1 MNDLDIIIPLYNDS
15 LGINRLLDSVE
26 DQIFERE
33 RVKIYIID
41 DGSDIEYDFSPYHR
55 LNIIYKKQKNGKQGK
70 ARNYGSDISSA
81 EYIWFCDSDDVI
93 NKGSIQL
100 ILDDICCA
108 NSDILVYNA
117 KCSDRAV
124 FSKIEVSKNK
134 KEYLNA
140 LSRNRAIVA
149 PWNKLY
155 KRSFLVE
162 NHIVFPEHL
171 SYEDLY
177 HSIITVSK
185 SNHIIFSDK
194 CIYKYIVNAGSTTN
208 TFDERIFDV
217 ISVAESIF
225 STKNLNINKEVK
237 KNIFFTHVVKYTL
250 LRIYKSNNILL
261 LFKFFYIKNF
271 GKLLRM
277 GFGNFS

>member
-1 MNDLDIIIPLYNDS
+1 MNDLDIIIPLYNDP

-26 DQIFERE
+26 DQTFDRE

-41 DGSDIEYDFSPYHR
+41 DGSDIEYDFSPYQN
-55 LNIIYKKQKNGKQGK
+55 LKIIYKKQKNGKQGK
-70 ARNYGSDISSA
+70 ARNYGTEISSA

-100 ILDDICCA
+100 ILDDICYT

-117 KCSDRAV
+117 ECSDREV
-124 FSKIEVSKNK
+124 FYEIENSENK
-134 KEYLNA
+134 EEYLNA

-155 KRSFLVE
+155 KRRFLFE
-162 NHIVFPEHL
+162 NHISFPERL

-185 SNHIIFSDK
+185 SNHITFSDK

-217 ISVAESIF
+217 IEVAESILL
-225 STKNLNINKEVK
+225 TKDLNINKEVK
-237 KNIFFTHVVKYTL
+237 KNIFFTHVFKYTL

-261 LFKFFYIKNF
+261 LFKLFNVKSFW
-271 GKLLRM
+271 KLLRM
-277 GFGNFS
+277 WLGNFS